1 MAYSSLTF
9 IRQWLQDPSRVAG
22 LVTTFMEKNGFS
34 PTLVRFK
41 KGEAIVHEGQL
52 NDLVHILLSGIVQ
65 LTKKR
70 SDNEMVA
77 VAELRPGSLV
87 GLVSF
92 VTRSQAVTSAI
103 PTEDCE
109 LIRMTRDEFDQFST
123 HTAEM
128 TRMSQNLIIGNML
141 DRYDHI
147 LSLHFQMDQLNT
159 DLELERNHLKEALEQ
174 LEMAQQRLISQ
185 EKMALLGELV
195 SGVAHEINNP
205 TAALMRAADHLGDH
219 LPKLGLAE
227 HGSKYVHLFD
237 LGLHRV
243 PINTADQR
251 LAMTKLEVQ
260 YPDLPRSIVRT
271 MSQLQIDAL
280 ESLCALL
287 DETNPSE
294 SENREKIARDALMWF
309 EAGSYI
315 KNIRTASERIA
326 RMVHS
331 LKGYS
336 RQDQGMIEMADVR
349 EGLRDTLILL
359 GARLQHIDVEL
370 ELNEVPLIRCN
381 PAELNQV
388 WTNIIS
394 NAAEAMGGEGRIRI
408 ESNIVDEYVS
418 VSIEDYGPGIPDE
431 LKDRIFQASFT
442 TKHTGAQFGLGLGL
456 AISTEIINKHGG
468 TISVS
473 DIDHP
478 GARFE
483 IRLPVVS

>member
-1 MAYSSLTF
+1 LAYSSLTF

-34 PTLVRFK
+34 PTLVK
-41 KGEAIVHEGQL
+41 YKQGEAIVNEGQL
-52 NDLVHILLSGIVQ
+52 NDLVHILLSGVVQ

-70 SDNEMVA
+70 PDNETVA

-92 VTRSQAVTSAI
+92 VTRRRAVTSAI
-103 PTEDCE
+103 PAQDCE
-109 LIRMTRDEFDQFST
+109 LIRMTREEFDQFST
-123 HTAEM
+123 HTPEM

-159 DLELERNHLKEALEQ
+159 DLEIERNHLKDALEQ
-174 LEMAQQRLISQ
+174 LEMAQNRLISQ

-195 SGVAHEINNP
+195 AGVAHEINNP
-205 TAALMRAADHLGDH
+205 TAALMRAAEHLGDQ
-219 LPKLGLAE
+219 LPKLGIAE
-227 HGSKYVHLFD
+227 HGSDYVHLFE
-237 LGLHRV
+237 LGLHRI
-243 PINTADQR
+243 PINTTDQR
-251 LAMTKLEVQ
+251 LAMIKLVER

-271 MSQLQIDAL
+271 MSQLQTDAL
-280 ESLCALL
+280 ESLCALI
-287 DETNPSE
+287 DEVNQSE
-294 SENREKIARDALMWF
+294 AATREKIARDALMWF
-309 EAGSYI
+309 ETGSYI

-359 GARLQHIDVEL
+359 GARLHRIDVEL
-370 ELNEVPLIRCN
+370 ELKDIPLIRCN

-394 NAAEAMGGEGRIRI
+394 NAAEAMDGEGRIRI
-408 ESNIVDEYVS
+408 EADVVDAFVR
-418 VSIEDYGPGIPDE
+418 VSIEDYGPGIPDD

-468 TISVS
+468 SITVN
-473 DIDHP
+473 DADHP

-483 IRLPVVS
+483 IRLPIKI